1 MDVKPS
7 SALAGLS
14 ASSGTNKIEL
24 TSLDQLNLK
33 PQQNYRAKVVAELLS
48 VPTSNAN
55 ASTPAVRI
63 NQRESILQAAGQ
75 EAIEKLLQARPV
87 ELPSRSEGE
96 KQWLLQIQG
105 KLILISSSDQLKA
118 GQELSLSLSQT
129 SDNQTA
135 SLKFAPIQSVDTAKL
150 IDALGRLSPTA
161 LDAALQNMAKLMPQQ
176 ISLAGGLNQ
185 INALATDPESP
196 QSTQI
201 SARIISQALEPLIF
215 KSEQLAPL
223 LAQISKMANP
233 NLSNSQTL
241 DGLQSLI
248 SKVASQPAE
257 KQTAPAKTSNANT
270 SPQAI
275 EQNAAKLAQQ
285 LLQNSGLIMEQ
296 RLLQSN
302 EGLSTLKQVLAT
314 QQLLSKGI
322 PAHSGNAQTKQ
333 TTSPAQST
341 ASTGSS
347 PSTMLATTPAT
358 TPATTSSAAL
368 DTRMASI
375 SEALFKGE
383 TSAANTSSRK
393 GFANDSTLLQG
404 IKQALSSALQANKS
418 TAPDINQPV
427 STDLKQQL
435 LALLSQPPAG
445 SKDANTKPET
455 TVETALLRNAMDFPH
470 LQSLINTDQGRAKAE
485 AILQDQNLSTGQL
498 LKLMA
503 SMLNRIQ
510 FNQLNSLYQGHTASA
525 DGNPTQTWLF
535 ELPIQHHN
543 GQIHPFSLRLEHEK
557 KQSKDQAHKEN
568 NKEKEWRLSLAFDLP
583 GLGPLFIQAQ
593 LNDSR
598 IQPSIWSE
606 NPETL
611 KLIRDEQNVLRQQ
624 LENLGLTV
632 EPIQCHSGM
641 PRQDKRPIQHHFV
654 DTRA

>member
-7 SALAGLS
+7 SSLAGLS
-14 ASSGTNKIEL
+14 ANSGTNKIEL

-33 PQQNYRAKVVAELLS
+33 PQQNYRAKVVAEVLS

-55 ASTPAVRI
+55 ASTPAVSI

-118 GQELSLSLSQT
+118 GQELSLSLSKA
-129 SDNQTA
+129 SDSQAA

-185 INALATDPESP
+185 INALATNPESP

-223 LAQISKMANP
+223 LAQISK
-233 NLSNSQTL
+233 
-241 DGLQSLI
+241 
-248 SKVASQPAE
+248 VASQPAE
-257 KQTAPAKTSNANT
+257 KQMAPAKTSNANT

-285 LLQNSGLIMEQ
+285 LLKNSGLIMEQ

-314 QQLLSKGI
+314 QQLLSQGV

-347 PSTMLATTPAT
+347 PSTMVATTPAS

-383 TSAANTSSRK
+383 TSAANASSRK

-435 LALLSQPPAG
+435 LALLSQPPVG

-455 TVETALLRNAMDFPH
+455 TVDTTLLRNAMDFPH

-598 IQPSIWSE
+598 IQPSIWSK